1 MSWVEAGREEADTTE
16 VTTLVEDGSTVTVL
30 ATWDADEKTSD
41 DTEDATAD
49 EKDEKDDWAA
59 SGVVVPAWA
68 TVVERKVDEAGV
80 VMAAIGLS
88 VANKEDGARP
98 LYLSSWTCLR
108 SSKARSESIVIRPR
122 ESVSCDREVIRA
134 IQEVSTSD
142 VQQTTRVGVR

>member
-1 MSWVEAGREEADTTE
+1 MTGAADEPPFEALSVTTEVMSWVEAGREEADTTE

-80 VMAAIGLS
+80 VMAAVELDMS
-88 VANKEDGARP
+88 AV
-98 LYLSSWTCLR
+98 
-108 SSKARSESIVIRPR
+108 
-122 ESVSCDREVIRA
+122 
-134 IQEVSTSD
+134 
-142 VQQTTRVGVR
+142 